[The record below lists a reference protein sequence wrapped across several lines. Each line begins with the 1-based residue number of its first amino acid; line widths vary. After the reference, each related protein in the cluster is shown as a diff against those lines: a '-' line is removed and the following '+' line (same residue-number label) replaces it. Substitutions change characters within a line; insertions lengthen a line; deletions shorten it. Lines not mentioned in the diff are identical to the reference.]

1 MDPNGHP
8 TSSGTSDSST
18 DVDLSRYLHGP
29 DESTERPSVG
39 SSGPSSVKVLGVEP
53 NSIEQKSRLV
63 VTNERRQ

>member
-39 SSGPSSVKVLGVEP
+39 SSEPSSVKVLGMEP
-53 NSIEQKSRLV
+53 NGTEQKSKLV
-63 VTNERRQ
+63 VANERRR